1 MKNFFINN
9 SVEALILLREGHE
22 SLLKLHIHL
31 EGEGGGGER
40 GFQCVLSRQTFDQP
54 ERSAKI

>member
-31 EGEGGGGER
+31 EGEGGGEGVPVCS
-40 GFQCVLSRQTFDQP
+40 FQTD
-54 ERSAKI
+54 I